1 MAALQSCRFAS
12 PATPFAVVSTSAKPP
27 SMVAFAPPGHG
38 FPAGT
43 KTKLRQDR
51 TVALRPCVVVRAQH
65 HGGARPAAGK
75 PAEYYFADERKH
87 VMDRYHMIVSVDY
100 GCLVRTS
107 FSTKFQAS
115 AGFNVGAPNEISI
128 DTVHRTIR
136 AFVESFTNTADVSYN
151 KRVRKHT
158 GLRFLGALKGL
169 ASISHILLETALEAL
184 GPKASLSEYA
194 FNCDIKAIHE
204 EFNQGMS
211 DIEDELRK
219 ASSPVEVCKTVIP
232 VILEATKITKSFV
245 GLMVDRRN
253 RVLGKQKNPEQSSNE

>member
-1 MAALQSCRFAS
+1 MTFFLFA
-12 PATPFAVVSTSAKPP
+12 
-27 SMVAFAPPGHG
+27 
-38 FPAGT
+38 
-43 KTKLRQDR
+43 
-51 TVALRPCVVVRAQH
+51 
-65 HGGARPAAGK
+65 
-75 PAEYYFADERKH
+75 
-87 VMDRYHMIVSVDY
+87 
-100 GCLVRTS
+100 
-107 FSTKFQAS
+107 KFQAS

-219 ASSPVEVCKTVIP
+219 ASSPVEVCKVWSRQKYFLCSWACTPITFISLFDDFANVHFDWISQTVIP

-253 RVLGKQKNPEQSSNE
+253 RVLGKQKNPEQSSNEWCIEARSLGHTILSFNSIWLNLFVICNIYVREYMDVKHI